1 MNTTEGIPLAERYQ
15 GALGRIW
22 AAADAAARPIDDI
35 TLVVVTKNHPAQ
47 LVLDL
52 LELGARDFG
61 ENRDQEAAPKAAE
74 VRSVSALAH
83 TWHFV
88 GQLQSNKVR
97 SVLDYASVLH
107 SLDRDSLLKELIK
120 QTEKRESTLDVFIEL
135 NLTDDT
141 GRGGIMPADLLPFAE
156 RVLQAPTLNL
166 LGVMGVAGLDA
177 EPAAEFERIR
187 AASLALQTLEP
198 AAKFISAGMSQ
209 DFELAIAHGATHVRI
224 GTAIT
229 GKRQY

>member
-15 GALGRIW
+15 GALSRIR

-156 RVLQAPTLNL
+156 RVLEAPTLNL
-166 LGVMGVAGLDA
+166 VGVMGVAGLDA

>member
-15 GALGRIW
+15 GALSRIR